1 MQKIF
6 RGLAVA
12 MLGAFMALNV
22 ALAADDAIGTLAR
35 ITMSLNHYPSDA
47 DKEELNAIIESD
59 ETTDEEVTIALA
71 ILNMQHTVGAG
82 DAQRLDQLVAD
93 DMVEESVKTLAGIL
107 LHLNHTPSDEDKAL
121 LSALLDE

>member
-12 MLGAFMALNV
+12 VLGAFMALNV

>member
-1 MQKIF
+1 MQQIF
-6 RGLAVA
+6 RGLALA
-12 MLGAFMALNV
+12 MLGAFMTLNV
-22 ALAADDAIGTLAR
+22 ALGADDAIGTLAR

-59 ETTDEEVTIALA
+59 ETTDEEVTIAMA

-93 DMVEESVKTLAGIL
+93 DLVEESVRRLAEIL
-107 LHLNHTPSDEDKAL
+107 LHLNHTPSDEDKAA
-121 LSALLDE
+121 LSALVGE

>member
-6 RGLAVA
+6 RGLAVVV
-12 MLGAFMALNV
+12 LGAFMALNV

-71 ILNMQHTVGAG
+71 ILNMQYTVGAG

>member
-1 MQKIF
+1 MQNIF

-12 MLGAFMALNV
+12 VLGAFMALNV